1 MIIYSNREIRKQ
13 LDELQTQR
21 DSLKLTDWEKKFL
34 DEISFRMIG
43 ILTDKQKSTISTVW
57 EKYLK

>member
-1 MIIYSNREIRKQ
+1 MIIYSNREVRKQ

-21 DSLKLTDWEKKFL
+21 DSLKLTDWEKSFL
-34 DEISFRMIG
+34 DDISVRMVEV
-43 ILTDKQKSTISTVW
+43 LTDKQKSTISTVW